1 MAGSKEADSRPLSPH
16 LMNWKWHV
24 TMASSIF
31 HRASGV
37 ALYLGSMIITAM
49 IVSAAMG
56 ADAYS
61 VVEGLVFS
69 KFGMLIMFGFTAAM
83 IYRLLSGVRHMMWD
97 GPRVGFSPKVAS
109 AWSRFNILAAF
120 FGAAGI
126 WAYGLFG
133 VGA

>member
-1 MAGSKEADSRPLSPH
+1 MAGTKEADSRPLSPH

-37 ALYLGSMIITAM
+37 ALYIGTFVITAM

-56 ADAYS
+56 PDAYG

-69 KFGMLIMFGFTAAM
+69 IFGKIVMFGFTAA
-83 IYRLLSGVRHMMWD
+83 IVYHLLSGIRHMMWD
-97 GPRVGFSPKVAS
+97 GPRVGFSPTVAS
-109 AWSRFNILAAF
+109 TWSWFNIL
-120 FGAAGI
+120 GTIVISAGI
-126 WAYGLFG
+126 WAIGIFG
-133 VGA
+133 AGA

>member
-1 MAGSKEADSRPLSPH
+1 MAGSKEVDSRPLSPH

-37 ALYLGSMIITAM
+37 ALYLGSFVITAM
-49 IVSAAMG
+49 IISVAMG

-69 KFGMLIMFGFTAAM
+69 TLGKIVMFGFTAA
-83 IYRLLSGVRHMMWD
+83 ILYHLLSGLRHMMWD
-97 GPRVGFSPKVAS
+97 GPRAGFSPKVAS
-109 AWSRFNILAAF
+109 FWSWFNILAAGL
-120 FGAAGI
+120 GAAAI
-126 WAYGLFG
+126 WAYGIFG
-133 VGA
+133 AGA

>member
-1 MAGSKEADSRPLSPH
+1 MAGTKEVDSRPLSPH

-37 ALYLGSMIITAM
+37 ALYIGTFVITAL

-56 ADAYS
+56 PEAYG

-69 KFGMLIMFGFTAAM
+69 IAGKVVMFAFTAAIVYHM
-83 IYRLLSGVRHMMWD
+83 LSGLRHLIWD
-97 GPRVGFSPKVAS
+97 GPGIGFSPSAAS
-109 AWSRFNILAAF
+109 AWSWFNILATALITI
-120 FGAAGI
+120 AI
-126 WAYGLFG
+126 WAIAIM
-133 VGA
+133 GAGA

>member
-1 MAGSKEADSRPLSPH
+1 MAGTKEADSRPLSPH

-37 ALYLGSMIITAM
+37 ALYLGSIIIAVM

-69 KFGMLIMFGFTAAM
+69 IFGKLIMFGFTAAM
-83 IYRLLSGVRHMMWD
+83 IYHLLSGVRHLIWD
-97 GPRVGFSPKVAS
+97 GPRIGFSPKVAG
-109 AWSRFNILAAF
+109 AWSWFNIFAAIL
-120 FGAAGI
+120 GAAGI
-126 WAYGLFG
+126 WAFGLFG
-133 VGA
+133 AGA